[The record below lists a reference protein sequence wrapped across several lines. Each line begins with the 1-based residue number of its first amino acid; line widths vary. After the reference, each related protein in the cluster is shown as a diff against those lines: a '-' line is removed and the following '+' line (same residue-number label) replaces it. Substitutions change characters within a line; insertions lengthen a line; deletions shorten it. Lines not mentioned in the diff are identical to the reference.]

1 MSEENVEIVRRVYE
15 SWARGDFTATVPF
28 DPEIDFEMVDWP
40 HQSRTRGIDAMWATW
55 RSTLSAFHD
64 FRSIPTEFTAYGANV
79 LVLNRI
85 EARGKESGAD
95 VGADTASLW
104 TLENGRVVRL
114 ALYWDV
120 EAARRAAAAGA
131 PPGELRH

>member
-15 SWARGDFTATVPF
+15 SWARGDFTVPVPF

-40 HQSRTRGIDAMWATW
+40 HQSRTRGIDAMWETW

-64 FRSIPTEFTAYGANV
+64 FRSIPTEFAAYGANV

-85 EARGKESGAD
+85 EDQG
-95 VGADTASLW
+95 TP
-104 TLENGRVVRL
+104 RVVERIETTL
-114 ALYWDV
+114 V
-120 EAARRAAAAGA
+120 ERRTTCPARTGSDAA
-131 PPGELRH
+131 